1 MPRFIVVHTMTLDEQ
16 SLKVLAKEALTVFA
30 KEVQSAG
37 ESSKV
42 AWRLSYCDFADNKFF
57 CEWEARN
64 RGELESV
71 FQVMDMPY
79 DAIYP
84 VRLFNVAKGDFED

>member
-1 MPRFIVVHTMTLDEQ
+1 MPRFIAVHTMTLDEQ
-16 SLKVLAKEALTVFA
+16 SLKVLAKEAQRVFA
-30 KEVQSAG
+30 ERVQSAG

-42 AWRLSYCDFADNKFF
+42 AWRLTYCDFADNKFF

-64 RGELESV
+64 KEELQQV
-71 FQVMDMPY
+71 FKVMNMPF